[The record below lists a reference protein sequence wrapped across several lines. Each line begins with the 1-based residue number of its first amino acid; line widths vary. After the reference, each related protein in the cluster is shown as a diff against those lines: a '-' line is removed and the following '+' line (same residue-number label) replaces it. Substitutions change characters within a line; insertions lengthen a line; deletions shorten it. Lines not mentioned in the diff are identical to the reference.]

1 MRVERVRH
9 KQTAYLKGN
18 QSFTSVFKTSH
29 FCNKRIPS
37 RIRDTVTSGALCFHL
52 DFLRG
57 GIRAVIQIV
66 CSIVLDVRSNLMEHI
81 PFKG

>member
-57 GIRAVIQIV
+57 GIRAVYKLV
-66 CSIVLDVRSNLMEHI
+66 SVLCVITGIKLL
-81 PFKG
+81 